1 MRPGYTPLPRPHD
14 PRRKAPMP
22 TVPPALPRE
31 VGGALVRAAHRLGL
45 TVADADRALSVEDI
59 FDEMDSA
66 AYLHDVDHEPA
77 TEPQPSVPTG
87 RR

>member
-1 MRPGYTPLPRPHD
+1 MRPGYVPLPRPHD

-31 VGGALVRAAHRLGL
+31 VGGALARAASRLGVTL
-45 TVADADRALSVEDI
+45 AEADRRLSVEDV
-59 FDEMDSA
+59 FDEMDVA
-66 AYLHDVDHEPA
+66 GYLHDVDHEPA
-77 TEPQPSVPTG
+77 DAPAQSPV

>member
-1 MRPGYTPLPRPHD
+1 MRPGYVPLPRPHD

-31 VGGALVRAAHRLGL
+31 VGGALARAASRLGVTL
-45 TVADADRALSVEDI
+45 AEADRRLSVEDV
-59 FDEMDSA
+59 FDEMDVA
-66 AYLHDVDHEPA
+66 GYLHDVDHEPA
-77 TEPQPSVPTG
+77 DAPAPSAPI